1 MKAQMIEKNG
11 FPKPIGLLLIFL
23 MISLVCFVQC
33 LFSQTANTKTTGKK
47 FYFPGVEE
55 TTEIQV
61 EAWMVNIERFEQEL
75 VKSDPEVEIE
85 EWMVN
90 ESCWNKGYISEF
102 QAEECEPNIN
112 VEAWMVNIE
121 RFEQELV
128 KSDPEVEIEAWMLND
143 SHWLVS
149 TSTYYT
155 QNENEEEEVKIEEW
169 MCDEDY
175 WGDVYYT
182 YKTEEGSKKKRDK

>member
-1 MKAQMIEKNG
+1 MEDIKMKAQMIEKNG
-11 FPKPIGLLLIFL
+11 FPKPIGLLRIFL

-47 FYFPGVEE
+47 FYFPRVEK

-61 EAWMVNIERFEQEL
+61 EAWMVN
-75 VKSDPEVEIE
+75 D
-85 EWMVN
+85 
-90 ESCWNKGYISEF
+90 SCWNKGYISEF
-102 QAEECEPNIN
+102 QAEGCEPDIN

-128 KSDPEVEIEAWMLND
+128 KSDPEVEIEAWMVNIERFEQKLVKNDPEVEIEEWMLND
-143 SHWLVS
+143 SYWLVS

-155 QNENEEEEVKIEEW
+155 QNE
-169 MCDEDY
+169 D
-175 WGDVYYT
+175 
-182 YKTEEGSKKKRDK
+182 

>member
-23 MISLVCFVQC
+23 TISLVCLVQC
-33 LFSQTANTKTTGKK
+33 LFSQIANENTTGKK
-47 FYFPGVEE
+47 FDFPRVEE
-55 TTEIQV
+55 EAEIQVEEWMVNESYWNNGYISEFQAEECETEINV

-85 EWMVN
+85 EWM
-90 ESCWNKGYISEF
+90 Y
-102 QAEECEPNIN
+102 
-112 VEAWMVNIE
+112 
-121 RFEQELV
+121 
-128 KSDPEVEIEAWMLND
+128 DD
-143 SHWLVS
+143 SYWLVS

-155 QNENEEEEVKIEEW
+155 QNEDEEEEVKIEEW

-175 WGDVYYT
+175 WGDVYYI